1 MLGVDNATSEVVHHF
16 LRSLTVKSEQDYRMP
31 FARQSVG
38 QHDARYQ
45 RCLKRTSCK

>member
-16 LRSLTVKSEQDYRMP
+16 LRSLRKSEQDYRMP

>member
-1 MLGVDNATSEVVHHF
+1 MLGVDNATSEVV
-16 LRSLTVKSEQDYRMP
+16 LLTFTVTDRKSEQDYRMP

-38 QHDARYQ
+38 QYDARYQ